1 MEHPVWVRDVLSYW
15 FEELTQEDWFSSK
28 PATDETIRTRFLDLH
43 ARLQSDLPDSVYSDA
58 DAALA
63 AIILFDQFSRN
74 MFRGTASAFSTDSLA
89 LGIAR
94 NAVDKEFDAALP
106 PDRRMFLYMPF
117 MHSEV
122 TADQEHCIQLF
133 AAMGA
138 DTKYAVEHRDI
149 VARYGRFPHRNKALG
164 RQSTTDEIAFLE
176 GHKGFG
182 Q

>member
-1 MEHPVWVRDVLSYW
+1 MQNPDWVRDILSYW
-15 FEELTQEDWFSSK
+15 FEELTREDWFTSK
-28 PATDETIRTRFLDLH
+28 TETDETIRTRFLDLH
-43 ARLQSDLPDSVYSDA
+43 RSLQAKLPEAVYSDR
-58 DAALA
+58 DTALA

-74 MFRGTASAFSTDSLA
+74 MFRGTAAAFSTDSLA

-94 NAVDKEFDAALP
+94 NAVEREFEAGLP

-149 VARYGRFPHRNKALG
+149 VARFGRFPHRNKALG
-164 RQSTTDEIAFLE
+164 RQSTADEMAFL
-176 GHKGFG
+176 GGPKGFG